1 MHPQTSEEAQRK
13 VEFVTTETACDRRKL
28 TVCLTLTYATRML
41 TRSALIY
48 LSRQEGLKDFAA
60 RFKLFKKL
68 TTRFVAGETIDEAT
82 AFIREMNTDGCS
94 ASFDHL
100 NESVANP
107 AEAEQE
113 VAEYLQILNRIDE
126 TGINSNVSIKLTQFG
141 LELDPELAYKNARA
155 VVADA
160 ARRGN
165 FVRVDMEG
173 SNVTQVTLDIFKRLR
188 AEFELNDVGIVLQS
202 YLRRTYA
209 DAQELIKLPARIRIC
224 KGAYNEPPEVSF
236 PDKNDVDE
244 SYVRVMRLLLSSG
257 IYHGIATH
265 DPRMIEATID
275 FSKKEGIPKEAFE
288 FQMLYGVR
296 RDLQRQLAKDGYNMR
311 IYVPYGKHWYPYFM
325 RRLAERPANIW
336 FVFKNLL
343 KG

>member
-1 MHPQTSEEAQRK
+1 
-13 VEFVTTETACDRRKL
+13 
-28 TVCLTLTYATRML
+28 ML

-48 LSRQEGLKDFAA
+48 LSRHEGLKDFAA
-60 RFKLFKKL
+60 RFQLFKKL
-68 TTRFVAGETIDEAT
+68 TTRFVAGETIDEAV
-82 AFIREMNTDGCS
+82 AFIRELNADGCS

-100 NESVANP
+100 NESVANA

-113 VAEYLQILNRIDE
+113 VAEYLQVLSSIDE
-126 TGINSNVSIKLTQFG
+126 TGINSNASIKLTQFG

-155 VVADA
+155 VVAEG
-160 ARRGN
+160 ARRGT
-165 FVRVDMEG
+165 FVRVDMEA
-173 SNVTQVTLDIFKRLR
+173 SSVTQVTIDIFKRLR

-209 DAQELIKLPARIRIC
+209 DAQELVKLPARIRIC
-224 KGAYNEPPEVSF
+224 KGAYNEPPEVAF
-236 PDKNDVDE
+236 PDKKDVDE
-244 SYVRVMRLLLSSG
+244 NYVRVMQLLLSSG

-265 DPRMIEATID
+265 DPKMIEATIE

-296 RDLQRQLAKDGYNMR
+296 RDLQRQLAQDGYNMR
-311 IYVPYGKHWYPYFM
+311 VYVPYGKHWYPYFM

-336 FVFKNLL
+336 FVLKNLF